1 MRDSVRNSRVNQT
14 IGLLGRGR
22 MGKVVQTLMN
32 ERELKLVG
40 PIGQGGEFD
49 SLSSCDVVIDFSL
62 PAGVLTFIEKLGTL
76 EKPPALVVASTGWK
90 LEERKLLEAY
100 SKKTPLLV
108 SSNFSMGVLALMEIL
123 KTAAPLLEKLGYNPV
138 ITETHHTHKKD
149 FPSGTALSLQRVI
162 APSGP
167 GNVQTHSVRAGEI
180 VGDHEVS
187 FYGPADHLTFGHFAQ
202 DRSVFARGAIEA
214 ALWLATKRAAGVTGI
229 ASMEA
234 FFRER
239 TSV

>member
-1 MRDSVRNSRVNQT
+1 VSNPKV
-14 IGLLGRGR
+14 GLLGRGR
-22 MGKVVQTLMN
+22 MGKVVQSVLSEKGITPTG
-32 ERELKLVG
+32 VV
-40 PIGQGGEFD
+40 GQGGDFS
-49 SLSSCDVVIDFSL
+49 SLSSSEVVIDFSL
-62 PAGVLTFIEKLGTL
+62 PSGVLALIEKLGPS

-90 LEERKLLEAY
+90 LEERKKLEEY
-100 SKKTPLLV
+100 SKKAPLLI
-108 SSNFSMGVLALMEIL
+108 SANFSMGVLALLEIL
-123 KTAAPLLEKLGYNPV
+123 KTASPLLEKLGYNPV

-149 FPSGTALSLQRVI
+149 SPSGTAISLQRVI
-162 APSGP
+162 APAGP
-167 GNVQTHSVRAGEI
+167 GNVQTHSIRGGEI
-180 VGDHEVS
+180 IGDHTIT

-214 ALWLATKRAAGVTGI
+214 ALWLATKRAAGLNGI